1 MVSPKI
7 KRKKYVIA
15 ARFQFRYIIY
25 ILLFLYIGAAI
36 AGYTV
41 YYSAW
46 TTLGEK
52 LANVYPRGRLIYIF
66 KQANITL
73 LFRLLLISPLFI
85 FIGIILSHRIAGPIY
100 RIGKYVEQLMQGD
113 YAHGLTLRKR
123 DEFKPLALKMS
134 QLCYKLREDEEK
146 RKHTV
151 KEIESILKSQNVSH
165 DVLVRVDRLL
175 RHIEYAHVHESD
187 AT

>member
-1 MVSPKI
+1 MATKKI
-7 KRKKYVIA
+7 KRKRYVIA
-15 ARFQFRYIIY
+15 ARFQFRYIAY
-25 ILLFLYIGAAI
+25 ILLFLYLGAAI

-73 LFRLLLISPLFI
+73 LIRLLLISPLFV

-146 RKHTV
+146 RKNTTKDIV
-151 KEIESILKSQNVSH
+151 NILRSQNVSQET
-165 DVLVRVDRLL
+165 LARVDRLL
-175 RHIEYAHVHESD
+175 KDVESAHVHESD
-187 AT
+187 TA